1 MNLKGV
7 KEIKDKEYFN
17 AQQKELQEMLD
28 MDMDSIMSEQILEEV
43 NEYEQL
49 KNNLYDLWSQ
59 LESNK
64 IELELAVEAVG
75 SIYRY
80 YKERETK

>member
-7 KEIKDKEYFN
+7 REIKDKDYFN
-17 AQQKELQEMLD
+17 AQQKELQRILD
-28 MDMDSIMSEQILEEV
+28 EEV
-43 NEYEQL
+43 EAGIEPDEYEQL
-49 KNNLYDLWSQ
+49 KDNLYDLWGQ

-80 YKERETK
+80 YKAREIVE

>member
-7 KEIKDKEYFN
+7 REIKDKDYFN
-17 AQQKELQEMLD
+17 AQHNELKELLAEP
-28 MDMDSIMSEQILEEV
+28 E

-49 KNNLYDLWSQ
+49 KENLHDLWGQ

-80 YKERETK
+80 YKAREIVK

>member
-1 MNLKGV
+1 MHLKGV
-7 KEIKDKEYFN
+7 REIKDKDYFD
-17 AQQKELQEMLD
+17 AQHNELKELLAKER
-28 MDMDSIMSEQILEEV
+28 

-49 KNNLYDLWSQ
+49 KDNLYDLWSQ

-64 IELELAVEAVG
+64 IELDLAVEAVG

-80 YKERETK
+80 YKAKEIIK